1 MNNEMIKR
9 LIEVIKE
16 DKGSQV
22 SLLSYK
28 LLSDEVER
36 YMSKEI
42 KDEEYSIDAINNLR
56 DKFISKY
63 NYFIE
68 ANYFYSVLEI
78 KMICNTLDNS
88 EINNAFDSLLES
100 IK

>member
-1 MNNEMIKR
+1 MPQSLTSDWHEMLGDR
-9 LIEVIKE
+9 A
-16 DKGSQV
+16 
-22 SLLSYK
+22 
-28 LLSDEVER
+28 
-36 YMSKEI
+36 KEI
-42 KDEEYSIDAINNLR
+42 HNKYLHTLGNLTLTGNNSNLSN
-56 DKFISKY
+56 KFISEY

-88 EINNAFDSLLES
+88 EINKAFDSLLES

>member
-1 MNNEMIKR
+1 
-9 LIEVIKE
+9 
-16 DKGSQV
+16 
-22 SLLSYK
+22 
-28 LLSDEVER
+28 
-36 YMSKEI
+36 MSKEI

-88 EINNAFDSLLES
+88 
-100 IK
+100 

>member
-88 EINNAFDSLLES
+88 EINKAFDSLLES

>member
-36 YMSKEI
+36 YMNKEI

-88 EINNAFDSLLES
+88 EINKAFDSLLES